1 VIYSSNNIVISPKC
15 MKRIGFSKRMHISI
29 ENIDLC
35 KQNYTK
41 AVDERLLGQQRD
53 FQTNHVIKLVPYIL
67 K

>member
-1 VIYSSNNIVISPKC
+1 